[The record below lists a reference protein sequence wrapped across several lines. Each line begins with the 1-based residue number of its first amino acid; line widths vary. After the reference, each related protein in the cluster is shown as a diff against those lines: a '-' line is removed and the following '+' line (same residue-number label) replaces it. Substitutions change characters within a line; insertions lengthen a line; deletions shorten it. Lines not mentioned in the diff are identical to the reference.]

1 MKKNYFL
8 LWLLLLS
15 LPLFAEKITVT
26 ADRFEAFEK
35 RHLSILTGHVHV
47 TKGKD
52 DIKADKL
59 IIDFDTHNK
68 PKRYTLTGHVTFD
81 ITTKSQH
88 FRGNARKV
96 IYDPAQKQYIA
107 TGNVVLHEV
116 KSDKTLQGEKI
127 VINRISGKTSISGKR
142 NKPVKFTF
150 TVEE

>member
-1 MKKNYFL
+1 MKKGILF
-8 LWLLLLS
+8 WLLLLS

-35 RHLSILTGHVHV
+35 KHISILTGHVHV

-81 ITTKSQH
+81 IATRSQH
-88 FRGNARKV
+88 FRGNAQKIV
-96 IYDPAQKQYIA
+96 YDPSQKQYIA
-107 TGNVVLHEV
+107 TGNVVLHEIN
-116 KSDKTLQGEKI
+116 SDKTLQGEKI
-127 VINRISGKTSISGKR
+127 IIDRISGKTSISGKHNR
-142 NKPVKFTF
+142 PVKFTF